1 VSATGTAV
9 FSSGLGFDCCSWN
22 LIKNQVFKFQVET
35 MAVFSLRAPH
45 CLLDSMRLLAKS
57 SRDTLYGLAA
67 FTMGA
72 GTRGVGFS
80 HQIATIP
87 AGTRG
92 SSHQI
97 LAGPHSCPSTIPIP
111 RRQGP
116 FPARPLPMCPGTGH
130 PLVKP
135 TRPWCGGS
143 RSRMHPGR
151 SNRGFST
158 MECGGRFRG
167 H

>member
-1 VSATGTAV
+1 MSATGTAV

-45 CLLDSMRLLAKS
+45 CLLDSMRLLAKF

-80 HQIATIP
+80 HEITMM
-87 AGTRG
+87 
-92 SSHQI
+92 
-97 LAGPHSCPSTIPIP
+97 LAGNPGQQSPDTGGTTFLSLSDLYPTA
-111 RRQGP
+111 QGP
-116 FPARPLPMCPGTGH
+116 FPAKSLPMCPGTGH
-130 PLVKP
+130 PLVKT
-135 TRPWCGGS
+135 TRP
-143 RSRMHPGR
+143 
-151 SNRGFST
+151 
-158 MECGGRFRG
+158 
-167 H
+167 